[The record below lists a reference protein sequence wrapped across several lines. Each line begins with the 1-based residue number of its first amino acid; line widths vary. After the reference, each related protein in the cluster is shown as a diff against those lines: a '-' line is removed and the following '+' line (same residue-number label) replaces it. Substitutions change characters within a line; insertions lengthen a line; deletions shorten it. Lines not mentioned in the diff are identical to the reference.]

1 MRRQTF
7 LALKEYLL
15 KDRPTQQTDAVEA
28 AEPEAVGALV
38 LAAEVA
44 VVPNQRDLTEMPT
57 LAAKKRQMALVM
69 TAEQPQWPPI
79 PGVNLPSCREV
90 VGGAKGHSAAASFDV
105 AVVAP
110 DIQSTSIKKAA
121 VNERWLMLE
130 TMMKEVVDVAEVV
143 AAAEAVEVSEEVC
156 GVDHAVV
163 VSVEVSAEA
172 SGVAV
177 VVTEAAVCVV
187 GVAAEVVGV
196 AEVVDRP
203 MVKVA
208 PKNLKS
214 IQQQKIKESRSTL
227 KRTFNA
233 CVKKKSMK
241 EHKNCF
247 EKISVSRGY
256 AATTKKSVA
265 LKK

>member
-1 MRRQTF
+1 
-7 LALKEYLL
+7 
-15 KDRPTQQTDAVEA
+15 
-28 AEPEAVGALV
+28 
-38 LAAEVA
+38 
-44 VVPNQRDLTEMPT
+44 
-57 LAAKKRQMALVM
+57 
-69 TAEQPQWPPI
+69 
-79 PGVNLPSCREV
+79 
-90 VGGAKGHSAAASFDV
+90 
-105 AVVAP
+105 
-110 DIQSTSIKKAA
+110 
-121 VNERWLMLE
+121 MLE

-177 VVTEAAVCVV
+177 VATEATEAAVCVV

-208 PKNLKS
+208 PKNQKS

-233 CVKKKSMK
+233 CVK
-241 EHKNCF
+241 
-247 EKISVSRGY
+247 EKINERTQKLLRKNISI
-256 AATTKKSVA
+256 
-265 LKK
+265 

>member
-1 MRRQTF
+1 
-7 LALKEYLL
+7 
-15 KDRPTQQTDAVEA
+15 
-28 AEPEAVGALV
+28 
-38 LAAEVA
+38 
-44 VVPNQRDLTEMPT
+44 MPT
-57 LAAKKRQMALVM
+57 LAVKKRQTALVT

-79 PGVNLPSCREV
+79 PGVNLLSFREV

-121 VNERWLMLE
+121 VNERRLMFE
-130 TMMKEVVDVAEVV
+130 TMKKVEDVAEVV
-143 AAAEAVEVSEEVC
+143 AAVEAVEVSEEVC

-163 VSVEVSAEA
+163 VSAEVSAEA

-177 VVTEAAVCVV
+177 VVTEAAVCVA

-208 PKNLKS
+208 PKNQFNNK
-214 IQQQKIKESRSTL
+214 KIKESRSTL

-233 CVKKKSMK
+233 CVK
-241 EHKNCF
+241 
-247 EKISVSRGY
+247 EKINERTQKLLRKNKQQQRRKALPKKTRFFYSRSS
-256 AATTKKSVA
+256 KN
-265 LKK
+265 L

>member
-1 MRRQTF
+1 
-7 LALKEYLL
+7 
-15 KDRPTQQTDAVEA
+15 
-28 AEPEAVGALV
+28 
-38 LAAEVA
+38 
-44 VVPNQRDLTEMPT
+44 MPT
-57 LAAKKRQMALVM
+57 LAVKKRQMALV
-69 TAEQPQWPPI
+69 TTPEQPQWPPI
-79 PGVNLPSCREV
+79 PGVNLPTCHEV
-90 VGGAKGHSAAASFDV
+90 VGGAKGSSAAVSFDV

-121 VNERWLMLE
+121 VNERMLMQE
-130 TMMKEVVDVAEVV
+130 TMKEVVDVAEVV
-143 AAAEAVEVSEEVC
+143 AAAE
-156 GVDHAVV
+156 AVV

-208 PKNLKS
+208 PKNQKS

-233 CVKKKSMK
+233 CVK
-241 EHKNCF
+241 
-247 EKISVSRGY
+247 EKINERN
-256 AATTKKSVA
+256 
-265 LKK
+265 